1 MEIVVK
7 AKNENE
13 ENKVTQPDE
22 LFNRLY
28 DKLGTRKKRN
38 LQIIHNTCKT
48 QYEIGSKDFSITTIS
63 KLVADK
69 DGPAEQTLRNSS
81 GAEYRAL
88 IDAWAEYANGFTKKN
103 TLKKQERKAAKQT
116 LDDDILAGITDSTTR
131 ALIGMILAENKSLKK
146 KVEAFQS
153 QTFYI
158 DMSKN
163 SGQNN
168 NNVIETNST
177 NDSLPPAGLNLKF
190 HDSELVA
197 LRDAISSEAME
208 RKGLVKDKVG
218 RIKIDDMELFKPG
231 FVNAIKRILDNYD
244 K

>member
-69 DGPAEQTLRNSS
+69 DGPAEQTLRNSFGS
-81 GAEYRAL
+81 DYRAL
-88 IDAWAEYANGFTKKN
+88 IDAWAKYANGFTKKN
-103 TLKKQERKAAKQT
+103 VLKKQEKKQ
-116 LDDDILAGITDSTTR
+116 
-131 ALIGMILAENKSLKK
+131 
-146 KVEAFQS
+146 
-153 QTFYI
+153 
-158 DMSKN
+158 SK
-163 SGQNN
+163 
-168 NNVIETNST
+168 
-177 NDSLPPAGLNLKF
+177 L
-190 HDSELVA
+190 
-197 LRDAISSEAME
+197 
-208 RKGLVKDKVG
+208 
-218 RIKIDDMELFKPG
+218 
-231 FVNAIKRILDNYD
+231 
-244 K
+244 

>member
-1 MEIVVK
+1 
-7 AKNENE
+7 
-13 ENKVTQPDE
+13 
-22 LFNRLY
+22 
-28 DKLGTRKKRN
+28 
-38 LQIIHNTCKT
+38 
-48 QYEIGSKDFSITTIS
+48 
-63 KLVADK
+63 
-69 DGPAEQTLRNSS
+69 
-81 GAEYRAL
+81 
-88 IDAWAEYANGFTKKN
+88 
-103 TLKKQERKAAKQT
+103 
-116 LDDDILAGITDSTTR
+116 
-131 ALIGMILAENKSLKK
+131 MILAENKSLKK

-197 LRDAISSEAME
+197 LRDAISSESME
-208 RKGLVKDKVG
+208 RKGLVKDNNG

>member
-88 IDAWAEYANGFTKKN
+88 IDAWAKYANGFTKKN
-103 TLKKQERKAAKQT
+103 TLKKQDKKQ
-116 LDDDILAGITDSTTR
+116 
-131 ALIGMILAENKSLKK
+131 
-146 KVEAFQS
+146 
-153 QTFYI
+153 
-158 DMSKN
+158 SK
-163 SGQNN
+163 
-168 NNVIETNST
+168 
-177 NDSLPPAGLNLKF
+177 L
-190 HDSELVA
+190 
-197 LRDAISSEAME
+197 
-208 RKGLVKDKVG
+208 
-218 RIKIDDMELFKPG
+218 
-231 FVNAIKRILDNYD
+231 
-244 K
+244 